1 MGIDLEKGGRI
12 KKNVRTAPKSD
23 NPYLRLLVKLY
34 RFLARRTDS
43 RFNAVVLK
51 RMFMSRTNKPPIS
64 LSRLARH
71 AKSAPEGTTIVL
83 VGKVL
88 DDERMLDVPKLSV
101 CALEFS
107 SSARARIEAA
117 GGEVLTFDQL
127 ALRAPTG
134 SKTLLIRGPK
144 HVREVYRHFA
154 GHQGKHVKPY
164 VRSKGR
170 NFERAR
176 GRRHSCGYKKKGG
189 A

>member
-1 MGIDLEKGGRI
+1 M
-12 KKNVRTAPKSD
+12 RTAPVSD

-34 RFLARRTDS
+34 RFLARRTNS
-43 RFNAVVLK
+43 RFNAIVLK
-51 RMFMSRTNKPPIS
+51 RMFMSRTNRPPIS

-88 DDERMLDVPKLSV
+88 DDERLLEIPKLTV

-107 SSARARIEAA
+107 RAASARIRSA
-117 GGEVLTFDQL
+117 GGRVMTFDEL
-127 ALRAPTG
+127 ALQAPTG

-144 HVREVYRHFA
+144 HVRDVYSHFL
-154 GHQGKHVKPY
+154 GHRGKHAKPY

-189 A
+189 H